1 MATLVSSATA
11 APMMA
16 SADPLSP
23 LTSTRNDH
31 VIMGSSIF
39 TPSTHHL
46 MSTVEL
52 VATLHKLSQPTA
64 EQVSTEIKFSDHM
77 CVQLGG
83 SKTLECN
90 HCGFLG
96 CAACVSIMHL
106 TTETMCY
113 RCMYR
118 TQWDPILYFQAS
130 EDKLEDK
137 ADLHSAPHQTQVR
150 VKFGSVFIHPCATKN
165 VCCFLFFFFL
175 LLSLFFVFFVCFMVF
190 DFFFYG

>member
-16 SADPLSP
+16 AAAPLSP
-23 LTSTRNDH
+23 LPSTRNDH
-31 VIMGSSIF
+31 VIMGSSSIF

-52 VATLHKLSQPTA
+52 VATLHKMSQPTA

-83 SKTLECN
+83 SKTCSAMECN

-96 CAACVSIMHL
+96 CTSCVSIMPL
-106 TTETMCY
+106 TTEPMCY

-137 ADLHSAPHQTQVR
+137 ADLHSALHQTQVR

-165 VCCFLFFFFL
+165 VCCFLFFCCCRL
-175 LLSLFFVFFVCFMVF
+175 LLL
-190 DFFFYG
+190 FYGF